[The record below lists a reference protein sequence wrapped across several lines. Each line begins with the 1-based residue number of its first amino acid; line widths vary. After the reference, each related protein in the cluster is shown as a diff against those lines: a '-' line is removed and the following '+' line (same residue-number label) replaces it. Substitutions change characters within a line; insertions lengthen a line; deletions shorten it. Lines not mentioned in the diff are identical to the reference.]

1 MLLYSFIYL
10 HIYVYLSDEEVL
22 EDLQKDSM
30 FQQRGKHYT
39 FLSPRADLATELGL
53 EVASHSPLQLG
64 MSSRRTSLRK
74 VKGAS
79 GAPLP
84 NSTARKKMRANEQ
97 NGK

>member
-10 HIYVYLSDEEVL
+10 HIYVYLSDEKVL
-22 EDLQKDSM
+22 EDLQKDNM

-53 EVASHSPLQLG
+53 ASHSPLQLG

-74 VKGAS
+74 VKGTPQEHPCPIQQQ
-79 GAPLP
+79 G
-84 NSTARKKMRANEQ
+84 KK
-97 NGK
+97 